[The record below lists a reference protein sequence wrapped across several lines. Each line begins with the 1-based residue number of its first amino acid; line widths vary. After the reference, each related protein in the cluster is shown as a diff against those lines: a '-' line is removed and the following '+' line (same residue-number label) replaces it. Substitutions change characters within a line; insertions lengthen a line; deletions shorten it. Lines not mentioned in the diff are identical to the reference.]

1 MALTDEFRNTPYYD
15 DFNEDKNFHRL
26 FLDLVGQF
34 NAVN

>member
-26 FLDLVGQF
+26 LFRL
-34 NAVN
+34 